1 MQMPPV
7 SLSVVD
13 SVDFYHKNF
22 LATDPRLKKKK
33 KEKQKQKTTL
43 LQYRSCF
50 LASGF
55 TDP

>member
-1 MQMPPV
+1 MPPV

-43 LQYRSCF
+43 LQYRSCS